1 MASQSCEPK
10 SSLYHLIERLTNSGA
25 SVSFLAPNISAKR
38 HQLTCSC
45 HQEDLKPTVP
55 WSALVQLCSIHYCK
69 YNTSAPGF
77 ICTMAIDWGEIGWPI
92 RMHYNSWALF
102 ICRPC
107 NALSFPRIPRLSD
120 NFGNRQAGTFVS
132 LAHQSYMLIWLPQPP
147 HSFLP

>member
-1 MASQSCEPK
+1 MVP
-10 SSLYHLIERLTNSGA
+10 Y
-25 SVSFLAPNISAKR
+25 ISAKR

-55 WSALVQLCSIHYCK
+55 WSALVQLCSIHYYK

-92 RMHYNSWALF
+92 GMHYNSWVLF

-107 NALSFPRIPRLSD
+107 NALRFPRIPHLTD
-120 NFGNRQAGTFVS
+120 NFGNRQAGIFLS
-132 LAHQSYMLIWLPQPP
+132 LAHQYDYHNLHTPFYLKTQNYTHNKVIYWVKLK
-147 HSFLP
+147 FLWQYSCDY